1 MHMIDGAAVPALGR
15 GENERRIILL
25 VEDEA
30 LIRLATADLL
40 RHCGHVVIEAA
51 TADEALAVLVAGR
64 RVDAIFSDVQMPG
77 RHDGIDLALI
87 VAERYPLKRVVLT
100 SANLPDARMPPGLGF
115 IRKPYRDADVV
126 AALCAG
132 TVGAPDG
139 REWQDEDP
147 GRDERGAGG
156 GRRGPRP

>member
-1 MHMIDGAAVPALGR
+1 MTDGAAVPALTCDDD
-15 GENERRIILL
+15 ERRTILV

-51 TADEALAVLVAGR
+51 TAEEALAVLAAGR
-64 RVDAIFSDVQMPG
+64 RIDAIFSDVQMPG
-77 RHDGIDLALI
+77 RLDGIDLAVI
-87 VAERYPLKRVVLT
+87 VAERHPLTPVVLT

-126 AALCAG
+126 AALRAG
-132 TVGAPDG
+132 THGVPDG
-139 REWQDEDP
+139 RERQDEDV

-156 GRRGPRP
+156 RRRGPRP